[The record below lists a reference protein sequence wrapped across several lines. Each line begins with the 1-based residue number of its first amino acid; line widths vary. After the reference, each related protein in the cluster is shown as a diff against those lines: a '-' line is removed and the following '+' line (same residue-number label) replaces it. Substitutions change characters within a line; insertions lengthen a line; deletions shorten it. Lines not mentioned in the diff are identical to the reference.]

1 MVSGKFDEFIASVDK
16 GLFLPYVT
24 LHSLVQDLLEKQNIR
39 LNDPPQN
46 GSYHRTSLGTIL

>member
-1 MVSGKFDEFIASVDK
+1 MVSPWRFDEFTSVDK
-16 GLFLPYVT
+16 GVFLPYVT
-24 LHSLVQDLLEKQNIR
+24 LHSLVQDLLENKNIR